1 MIDILTG
8 TPFDAPKRLNHREDE
23 VALEF
28 PSSVDSR
35 ARGLLA
41 LKATNWRVAK
51 KSVPNARDYVQG
63 GLVAMWDG
71 KENAGW
77 GVHDAT
83 ATTWK
88 DLVGGNDFVN
98 IGNGRFLDDSARMY
112 SAIFDPLT
120 AGISID
126 VTGEVTIEIVTSG
139 YGINGVNPFA
149 IGILKFRRYV
159 SGGVAYALLGKTQYL
174 PEYPEKFPASISIT
188 YNNMIASRIT
198 IDNARVNVTS
208 KMDYENSFFQ
218 GIEISSNYSESSR
231 LYSFRVYA
239 KGLTDAESAHNYA
252 VDKARF
258 GLA

>member
-1 MIDILTG
+1 MVNILTG
-8 TPFDAPKRLNHREDE
+8 IPFNTPKRLNHREDE

-28 PSSVDSR
+28 PSSAGSR
-35 ARGLLA
+35 SRGLLA
-41 LKATNWRVAK
+41 LRAQNWRAAK
-51 KSVPNARDYVQG
+51 KSQPTARDYVQG

-112 SAIFDPLT
+112 STNFNPLT

-126 VTGEVTIEIVTSG
+126 VTGEVTVEIVTSD
-139 YGINGVNPFA
+139 YCINGANPFE
-149 IGILKFRRYV
+149 IGILKFKRYV
-159 SGGVAYALLGKTQYL
+159 SGGVAYALLGKKQYL
-174 PEYPEKFPASISIT
+174 PEYPEQFPASISIT

-218 GIEISSNYSESSR
+218 GIRILSNYSKSSR

>member
-1 MIDILTG
+1 MVNIMTG
-8 TPFDAPKRLNHREDE
+8 IPFNTPKRLNHRDDE
-23 VALEF
+23 GALEF
-28 PSSVDSR
+28 PSSAGSR

-41 LKATNWRVAK
+41 LKAMNWRVAK
-51 KSVPNARDYVQG
+51 KSVPTARDYVQG

-112 SAIFDPLT
+112 SSIFNSLT
-120 AGISID
+120 AEISID
-126 VTGEVTIEIVTSG
+126 VTGEVTVEIVTSD
-139 YGINGVNPFA
+139 YGINGANPFA
-149 IGILKFRRYV
+149 IGLLKFKRYV
-159 SGGVAYALLGKTQYL
+159 YGEVAYALLGKNQYL
-174 PEYPEKFPASISIT
+174 PEYPEQFPASISIT

-208 KMDYENSFFQ
+208 KKDYENAFFQ
-218 GIEISSNYSESSR
+218 GIKISSNYSESSR

-258 GLA
+258 GLT